1 MQKIIRENE
10 DMVNR
15 IEELREKKARI
26 FEMGGKEKVD
36 LQHSKGKMTA
46 RERIEYFFDSDT
58 FVEVGMHVKS
68 LGKQFGMGER
78 ETPADGIITG
88 YGEVSGRK
96 VMVYST
102 DFTILAGATGEAHGL
117 KMASC
122 FDWAYNMKV
131 PIVGFIDSAGAR
143 MHEAVNC
150 MQAYGRVFRAHS
162 IYSGVIP
169 QIVILMGPCAAG
181 QAYSPC
187 LSDFLIMTKGTSMM
201 WLGGPRLTK
210 SATKEDISDV
220 RIGSAEYHME
230 VSGQCDIVAEDDK
243 DALDK
248 TKTLLSYMPQNWLEK
263 APTVSNTDPINRK
276 DDFLTHV
283 LPKDNRFAYNMYD
296 IIYSIVD
303 DGEFFDIKKD
313 YAAQLITGFARF
325 NGMPVGILA
334 NNPSQLGGV
343 LEPDSSDKFV
353 RFITFCNCFNISVLT
368 IVDTGGFVVGE
379 EWEAKGILRHGSKH
393 LHAYATA
400 MVPKITLV
408 TRKSFAGANMVMG
421 SKTMGAD
428 FCFAWPTAE
437 VGLVG
442 PDQAFAVMYHKE
454 IAAAKE
460 DPEKMK
466 EINLKKA
473 EFYDAYINIY
483 TMAGN
488 KRFDVIDDII
498 EPKETRAIL
507 IKAFDFLKTKDAKLP
522 AKKMANRPV

>member
-1 MQKIIRENE
+1 MQDVIRKNK
-10 DMVNR
+10 DMIAR
-15 IEELREKKARI
+15 IQELRKRKAKI
-26 FEMGGKEKVD
+26 LEMGGKEKVD

-46 RERIEYFFDSDT
+46 RERVEYFFDPGT
-58 FVEVGMHVKS
+58 FVELGMHVTS
-68 LGKQFGMGER
+68 LGKKFGMAER

-88 YGEVSGRK
+88 FGEVNGRK
-96 VMVYST
+96 IMVYST

-150 MQAYGRVFRAHS
+150 IHAYGRVFRAHS

-187 LSDFLIMTKGTSMM
+187 LADFLIMTKGTSMM

-210 SATKEDISDV
+210 AATREDISDEK
-220 RIGSAEYHME
+220 IGSAEYHMK

-248 TKTLLSYMPQNWLEK
+248 AKTLLGFMPQNWQEK
-263 APTVSNTDPINRK
+263 PPIVSNSDPVDRTEES
-276 DDFLTHV
+276 LTHV
-283 LPKDNRFAYNMYD
+283 LPEDKRFSYNMYD
-296 IIYSIVD
+296 IIHAIVD
-303 DGEFFDIKKD
+303 NGEFFDIKRD
-313 YAAQLITGFARF
+313 FAPQLITGFARF
-325 NGMPVGILA
+325 NGVSTGILA
-334 NNPSQLGGV
+334 NNPSQFGGV

-353 RFITFCNCFNISVLT
+353 RFITFCNCFNIQVLT

-393 LHAYATA
+393 LHAYSTTT
-400 MVPKITLV
+400 VPKITLV

-437 VGLVG
+437 IGLVG

-454 IAAAKE
+454 IEAAKNDAE
-460 DPEKMK
+460 
-466 EINLKKA
+466 KA
-473 EFYDAYINIY
+473 EEIKRKKEEFYNTYINIY

-498 EPKETRAIL
+498 EPKDTRVIL
-507 IKAFDFLKTKDAKLP
+507 IKAFDFLKTKDVKLP
-522 AKKMANRPV
+522 EKKMPNRPV